1 MPNEKINELK
11 VKLSGTVNI
20 PRELLTNATLDLK
33 INNADCLDYRLIN
46 KQDGSFDK
54 VFNVKISELSEVEFI
69 KDTEKML
76 GEKKKSVS
84 KRLRNRIW
92 IWANDNDAT
101 DFEALYEI
109 TISKIINNLDE
120 VMMFLKN
127 K

>member
-1 MPNEKINELK
+1 MSEEKINELK

-20 PRELLTNATLDLK
+20 PREILTNATLELK

-54 VFNVKISELSEVEFI
+54 VFNVKISEMSEVEFI

-84 KRLRNRIW
+84 KRLRGRAYVW
-92 IWANDNDAT
+92 CEENDMT
-101 DFEALYEI
+101 DTEAFYQ
-109 TISKIINNLDE
+109 TIGNKIINNFDE
-120 VMMFLKN
+120 VVIFLK
-127 K
+127 